1 MQEILKKRMK
11 EWRRDIHKHP
21 ELGFN
26 EKRTSEKIASILKEI
41 GLDVFTGIGKTG
53 VVAVLK
59 NGELCEIASTENLFV
74 KPAHSYTKELLKLMP
89 KIESIYGLPK

>member
-26 EKRTSEKIASILKEI
+26 EKRTSEKIALILKEI
-41 GLDVFTGIGKTG
+41 GLDVFTGIGKT
-53 VVAVLK
+53 VQHTACITK
-59 NGELCEIASTENLFV
+59 KKHSTEFFILFSSQM
-74 KPAHSYTKELLKLMP
+74 KKTERAH
-89 KIESIYGLPK
+89 